1 MVSAWDFIALA
12 VWLALLPVLKRAA
25 ERDVIDLEGTDL
37 MFVALVLLVCLQLL
51 WLRIG
56 YAPP

>member
-1 MVSAWDFIALA
+1 MVGIWDFVAFG

-25 ERDVIDLEGTDL
+25 DRDIINLEGTDL
-37 MFVALVLLVCLQLL
+37 GFVAVVLLVCLQLL